1 MKMLALKNA
10 CNSSRDFGDVIKTKH
25 CKGDKNM
32 FNKTYKLLNGV
43 EIPLLGLGT
52 WLLEDAQAA
61 QAVRDAVS
69 IGYRHIDTA
78 QAYMNEAGI
87 GEGIRSCGV
96 AREELFITTKVAAEA
111 KTYEEVTKSIDE
123 SLTKMG
129 VDYIDLL
136 IIHSPQPWTEFRE
149 EKRYFEENKE
159 AWKAM
164 EDAYKE
170 GKVKAIGFSNF
181 LQDDIENILSSC
193 EIKPMVNQILAHVSN
208 TPLELIEFS
217 QKNGI
222 LVEAYSPIAHG
233 AVLDNEEVKVIA
245 DKYGVSVAQL
255 CLRYDIQL
263 GLAVIPKTAKPN
275 HMKNNAELDF
285 VISDADMEILKNV
298 EPIQDYGE
306 HSYFPVFGGKLK

>member
-1 MKMLALKNA
+1 
-10 CNSSRDFGDVIKTKH
+10 
-25 CKGDKNM
+25 M
-32 FNKTYKLLNGV
+32 FNETYKLSNGV

-52 WLLEDAQAA
+52 WLLDDEQAA

-69 IGYRHIDTA
+69 SGYRHIDTA

-111 KTYEEVTKSIDE
+111 KTYEKVTNSIDE
-123 SLTKMG
+123 SLTKLG
-129 VDYIDLL
+129 LDYIDLL

-164 EDAYKE
+164 EDAYKA
-170 GKVKAIGFSNF
+170 GKVKAIGLSNF

-208 TPLELIEFS
+208 TPLELIEFC

-233 AVLDNEEVKVIA
+233 AALDNKEVKVIA

-263 GLAVIPKTAKPN
+263 GLAVIPKTANPD
-275 HMKNNAELDF
+275 HMRINAKLDF

-298 EPIQDYGE
+298 KPIQDYGE

>member
-1 MKMLALKNA
+1 
-10 CNSSRDFGDVIKTKH
+10 
-25 CKGDKNM
+25 M
-32 FNKTYKLLNGV
+32 FNETYKLSNGV
-43 EIPLLGLGT
+43 AIPLLGLGT
-52 WLLEDAQAA
+52 WLLDDEQAA

-69 IGYRHIDTA
+69 NGYRHIDTA

-87 GEGIRSCGV
+87 GEGIRSSGFE
-96 AREELFITTKVAAEA
+96 REELFITTKVAAEA
-111 KTYEEVTKSIDE
+111 KTYKEVTESIDE

-129 VDYIDLL
+129 LDYIDLL

-149 EKRYFEENKE
+149 ENRYFEENKE

-164 EDAYKE
+164 EDAYKA
-170 GKVKAIGFSNF
+170 GKVKAIGLSNF

-208 TPLELIEFS
+208 TPLELIEFC

-233 AVLDNEEVKVIA
+233 AVLGNEEVKVIA
-245 DKYGVSVAQL
+245 DKYEVSVAQL

-263 GLAVIPKTAKPN
+263 GLAVIPKTANPN
-275 HMKNNAELDF
+275 HMKDNAELDF

>member
-1 MKMLALKNA
+1 
-10 CNSSRDFGDVIKTKH
+10 
-25 CKGDKNM
+25 M
-32 FNKTYKLLNGV
+32 FNETYKLSNGV

-52 WLLEDAQAA
+52 WLLDDEQAA

-69 IGYRHIDTA
+69 SGYRHIDTA

-111 KTYEEVTKSIDE
+111 KTYEEVTNSIDE
-123 SLTKMG
+123 SLTKLG
-129 VDYIDLL
+129 LDYIDLL

-164 EDAYKE
+164 EDAYKA
-170 GKVKAIGFSNF
+170 GKVKAIGLSNF
-181 LQDDIENILSSC
+181 LQDDMENILSSC

-208 TPLELIEFS
+208 TPLELIEFC

-233 AVLDNEEVKVIA
+233 AVLDNKEVKVIA

-263 GLAVIPKTAKPN
+263 GLAVIPKTANPD
-275 HMKNNAELDF
+275 HMRINAELDF

>member
-1 MKMLALKNA
+1 
-10 CNSSRDFGDVIKTKH
+10 
-25 CKGDKNM
+25 M
-32 FNKTYKLLNGV
+32 FNETYKLSSGV

-52 WLLEDAQAA
+52 WLLDDEQAA

-69 IGYRHIDTA
+69 NGYRHIDTA

-87 GEGIRSCGV
+87 GEGIRFSGV
-96 AREELFITTKVAAEA
+96 EREELFITTKVAAEA
-111 KTYEEVTKSIDE
+111 KTYEEVTESIDE

-129 VDYIDLL
+129 LDYIDLL

-149 EKRYFEENKE
+149 ENRYFEENKK

-164 EDAYKE
+164 EDAYKA
-170 GKVKAIGFSNF
+170 GKVKAIGLSNF

-208 TPLELIEFS
+208 TPLDLIEFC
-217 QKNGI
+217 QKNDI

-233 AVLDNEEVKVIA
+233 AVLDNKEVKVIA

-263 GLAVIPKTAKPN
+263 GLAVIPKTANPD
-275 HMKNNAELDF
+275 HMRINTELDF

>member
-1 MKMLALKNA
+1 
-10 CNSSRDFGDVIKTKH
+10 
-25 CKGDKNM
+25 M
-32 FNKTYKLLNGV
+32 FNETYKLSNGV

-52 WLLEDAQAA
+52 WLLDDEQAA

-69 IGYRHIDTA
+69 SEYRHIDTA

-111 KTYEEVTKSIDE
+111 KTYEEVTNSIDE
-123 SLTKMG
+123 SLTKLG
-129 VDYIDLL
+129 LDYIDLL
-136 IIHSPQPWTEFRE
+136 ITHSPQPWTEFRE

-164 EDAYKE
+164 EDAYKA
-170 GKVKAIGFSNF
+170 GKVKAIGLSNF

-208 TPLELIEFS
+208 TPLELIEFC

-233 AVLDNEEVKVIA
+233 AVLDNKEVKVIA

-263 GLAVIPKTAKPN
+263 GLAVIPKTANPD
-275 HMKNNAELDF
+275 HMRINAKLDF
-285 VISDADMEILKNV
+285 VISDADMETLKNV

>member
-1 MKMLALKNA
+1 
-10 CNSSRDFGDVIKTKH
+10 
-25 CKGDKNM
+25 M
-32 FNKTYKLLNGV
+32 FNETYKLSNGV
-43 EIPLLGLGT
+43 EMPLLGLGT
-52 WLLEDAQAA
+52 WLLDDEQAA

-69 IGYRHIDTA
+69 NGYRHIDTA

-87 GEGIRSCGV
+87 GEGIRSSGV
-96 AREELFITTKVAAEA
+96 EREELFITTKVAAEA
-111 KTYEEVTKSIDE
+111 KTYEEVTESIDE

-129 VDYIDLL
+129 LDYIDLL

-149 EKRYFEENKE
+149 ENRYFEENKE

-164 EDAYKE
+164 EDAYKA
-170 GKVKAIGFSNF
+170 GKVKAIGLSNF

-193 EIKPMVNQILAHVSN
+193 EIKPMVNQVLVHVSN
-208 TPLELIEFS
+208 TPLDLIEFC
-217 QKNGI
+217 QKNDI

-233 AVLDNEEVKVIA
+233 TVLDNKEVKVIA

-263 GLAVIPKTAKPN
+263 GLAVIPKTANPD
-275 HMKNNAELDF
+275 HMRINAELDF
-285 VISDADMEILKNV
+285 VISDADMGILKNV

>member
-1 MKMLALKNA
+1 
-10 CNSSRDFGDVIKTKH
+10 
-25 CKGDKNM
+25 M
-32 FNKTYKLLNGV
+32 FNETYKLSNGV

-52 WLLEDAQAA
+52 WLLDDEQAA

-69 IGYRHIDTA
+69 SGYRHIDTA

-111 KTYEEVTKSIDE
+111 KTYEKVTNSIDE
-123 SLTKMG
+123 SLTKLG
-129 VDYIDLL
+129 LDYIDLL

-164 EDAYKE
+164 EDAYKA
-170 GKVKAIGFSNF
+170 GKVKAIGLSNF

-208 TPLELIEFS
+208 TPLELIEFC

-233 AVLDNEEVKVIA
+233 AALDNKEVKVIA
-245 DKYGVSVAQL
+245 DKYLSL
-255 CLRYDIQL
+255 IH
-263 GLAVIPKTAKPN
+263 I
-275 HMKNNAELDF
+275 
-285 VISDADMEILKNV
+285 
-298 EPIQDYGE
+298 
-306 HSYFPVFGGKLK
+306 

>member
-1 MKMLALKNA
+1 
-10 CNSSRDFGDVIKTKH
+10 
-25 CKGDKNM
+25 M
-32 FNKTYKLLNGV
+32 FNETYKLSNGV
-43 EIPLLGLGT
+43 EMPLLGIGT
-52 WLLEDAQAA
+52 WLLDDEQAA

-69 IGYRHIDTA
+69 NGYRHIDTA

-87 GEGIRSCGV
+87 GEGIRSSGV
-96 AREELFITTKVAAEA
+96 EREELFITTKVAAEA
-111 KTYEEVTKSIDE
+111 KTYEEVTESIDE

-129 VDYIDLL
+129 LDYIDLL

-149 EKRYFEENKE
+149 ENRYFEENKE

-164 EDAYKE
+164 EDAYKA
-170 GKVKAIGFSNF
+170 GKVKAIGLSNF

-193 EIKPMVNQILAHVSN
+193 EIKPMVNQVLVHVSN
-208 TPLELIEFS
+208 TPLDLIEFC
-217 QKNGI
+217 QKNDI

-233 AVLDNEEVKVIA
+233 AVLDNKEVKVIA

-263 GLAVIPKTAKPN
+263 GLAVIPKTANPD
-275 HMKNNAELDF
+275 HMRINAELDF
-285 VISDADMEILKNV
+285 VISDADMGILKNV

>member
-1 MKMLALKNA
+1 
-10 CNSSRDFGDVIKTKH
+10 
-25 CKGDKNM
+25 M

-263 GLAVIPKTAKPN
+263 GLAVIPKTANPD
-275 HMKNNAELDF
+275 HMRINADLDF
-285 VISDADMEILKNV
+285 VISDADMGILKNV